1 MPVSLFCLILSA
13 KIRNATKM
21 NNKNKD
27 LFFLRSLNRIFEDI
41 KHPMHNLLH
50 DNYNL
55 MVNFQFM
62 LAKID

>member
-1 MPVSLFCLILSA
+1 
-13 KIRNATKM
+13 M
-21 NNKNKD
+21 NNKTKIY
-27 LFFLRSLNRIFEDI
+27 FVLRSLNRIFEDI